1 MTKKPVALIVTAV
14 SGIKLVSDLEM
25 LMKTIRSG
33 IESDSKLKING
44 VNGKIRLNG
53 EIAYEKTREQI
64 TRLVE
69 TFLTFI

>member
-1 MTKKPVALIVTAV
+1 MTKKPVALIVAAV

-44 VNGKIRLNG
+44 VNGKIRLNV